1 MKNGELIGNNELYI
15 RSISYVANSANHQSE
30 NEMTKGIHR
39 NSDLFVFILDGLA
52 EYHFDG
58 KKHCV
63 RTGDLIYL
71 ANGCD
76 YDRHILSDY
85 YHFICVDFS
94 FDVSANTMLS
104 QVYPAI
110 QDMDTHFKKL
120 YKVWSARE
128 TSFHLKSM
136 SILYDICSR
145 LVSEELST
153 YIPEHKRDVFKNII
167 EIISENY
174 ANKDISV
181 QSLAKTA
188 NMSEVHFRKI
198 FKTIYKMSPLQYMIF
213 LRLERAKELLAF
225 ESTPVSE
232 IGDMLGFTDSCHFS
246 RVFKQKTG
254 YTPLEYRK
262 MFKGF

>member
-1 MKNGELIGNNELYI
+1 MKKRELIGNNELYI
-15 RSISYVANSANHQSE
+15 RSISYVANSANRQSE

-52 EYHFDG
+52 EYFFDG

-63 RTGDLIYL
+63 RSGDLIYIS
-71 ANGCD
+71 NGTF

-94 FDVSANTMLS
+94 FDVPANTISS
-104 QVYPAI
+104 QIFPAM
-110 QDMDTHFKKL
+110 QDMDTYFKKL
-120 YKVWSARE
+120 YKVWGARE

-145 LVSEELST
+145 LVKEELST
-153 YIPEHKRDVFKNII
+153 YIPEHKRDVFKNIL
-167 EIISENY
+167 EDISENY
-174 ANKDISV
+174 TNKDISV

-198 FKTIYKMSPLQYMIF
+198 FKTIYKKSPLQYIIF

-232 IGDMLGFTDSCHFS
+232 IGDMLGFADSCHFS

-262 MFKGF
+262 MFKEF